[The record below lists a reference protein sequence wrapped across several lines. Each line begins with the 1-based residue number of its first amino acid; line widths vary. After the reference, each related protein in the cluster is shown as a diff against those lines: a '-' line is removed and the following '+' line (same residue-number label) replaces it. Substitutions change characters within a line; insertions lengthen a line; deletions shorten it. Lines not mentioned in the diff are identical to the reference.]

1 VKLADHLA
9 LVDIFPIRE
18 LERLGAIEKAN
29 TKVGRLRELL
39 KFFAVADARALEEV
53 WLRPTLY
60 RLSPSFDAD
69 QAALATWIRLAEKRA
84 AEIET
89 NRFEPAG
96 CRAALAEMRALSC
109 LPGVEWLEPL
119 QELAASVG
127 VAIVVLKE
135 LPGCRVNGAARWVS
149 PDKAMVVLSLR
160 HRRNDIF
167 WFTLFHEFCH
177 LLRHSKKQTFIDA
190 KGSDI
195 ATELEDEADA
205 FAARVLIPP
214 AAASALAGLTTIAEV
229 RAFSKEIGVAPGVV
243 VGRMQHDGLI
253 PHNKWT
259 TLIERY
265 RFADD

>member
-1 VKLADHLA
+1 
-9 LVDIFPIRE
+9 
-18 LERLGAIEKAN
+18 
-29 TKVGRLRELL
+29 
-39 KFFAVADARALEEV
+39 
-53 WLRPTLY
+53 
-60 RLSPSFDAD
+60 
-69 QAALATWIRLAEKRA
+69 
-84 AEIET
+84 
-89 NRFEPAG
+89 
-96 CRAALAEMRALSC
+96 
-109 LPGVEWLEPL
+109 
-119 QELAASVG
+119 VG

-243 VGRMQHDGLI
+243 VGRTQHDGLI